1 MGLSTSNE
9 EELFFARCGVTALA
23 EQSRL
28 PQCLFRL
35 ALSGAS
41 TIGAWRLWAA
51 SILAAGNPKVILC
64 ECGIR
69 VDDPQM
75 RNLLCLACVPL
86 LQGLI
91 LLPVIADP
99 GYTTGQS
106 ELVPTMSRQ

>member
-1 MGLSTSNE
+1 M
-9 EELFFARCGVTALA
+9 
-23 EQSRL
+23 
-28 PQCLFRL
+28 
-35 ALSGAS
+35 
-41 TIGAWRLWAA
+41 
-51 SILAAGNPKVILC
+51 ILC